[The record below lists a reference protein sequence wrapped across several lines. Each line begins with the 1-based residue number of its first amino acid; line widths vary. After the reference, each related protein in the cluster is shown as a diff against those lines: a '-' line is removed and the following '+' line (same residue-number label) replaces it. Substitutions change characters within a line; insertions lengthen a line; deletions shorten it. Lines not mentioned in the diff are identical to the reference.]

1 VNDQRDLTVVLKS
14 RIPLVVIETHE
25 EARAL
30 ALLERIARLESWPL
44 FAWSVVDGLHRVSGG
59 TERAAQTNDFR
70 ECLKHIESSPQN
82 GVFVLADAH
91 RFLDDPINVR
101 LVKEIALAY
110 HQTERTLV
118 FVSHE
123 LRLPAEIA
131 RFAARFELALPDLAG
146 VKAMVK
152 EEFDL
157 WRSRGADKVGGE
169 QAALDALLRH
179 LVGLPLEDARRV
191 VRQALADD
199 GAITMGDVARAAK
212 LKHSLAGNDG
222 VLSFEPDTARFHEV
236 GGLGALKRWLDLR
249 RGPFLD
255 VEGATGLDAPRG
267 VLLLGVQGGGKSLAA
282 KAVAGSW
289 GVPLLRLD
297 FATLYNK
304 YYGETER
311 NLRQALKAAESMAP
325 CVLWIDEIEKG
336 LAVDAGADGGLSRR
350 VLGTL
355 LTWMAER
362 AARVFLAA
370 TANDVSELPPE
381 LLRKGRFDEIFFID
395 LPDAATRA
403 EIFRIHL
410 ARRKLAPDRFDVA
423 ALAGGA
429 DGFSGAEIEQAI
441 VSAMYEGHAAKRPI
455 DGALIAEELARTRPL
470 SVVMAERVARLR
482 EWAAERTVP
491 AA

>member
-1 VNDQRDLTVVLKS
+1 MNDQRDLGVVLKS
-14 RIPLVVIETHE
+14 RFPLVVIETHE

-30 ALLERIARLESWPL
+30 ALIERIARLESWAI
-44 FAWSVVDGLHRVSGG
+44 FAWSVVDGLHRVDGI
-59 TERAAQTNDFR
+59 ERAPQTNDFR
-70 ECLKHIESSPQN
+70 ECLKHIESTRQN
-82 GVFVLADAH
+82 GIFVLADAH
-91 RFLDDPINVR
+91 RYLDDPINVR

-146 VKAMVK
+146 VRTLVK
-152 EEFDL
+152 EEFEL
-157 WRSRGADKVGGE
+157 WRSRSGDKVGGE
-169 QAALDALLRH
+169 QAALDALVRH

-199 GAITMGDVARAAK
+199 GAITMGDVDRAAK
-212 LKHSLAGNDG
+212 LKHSLAGDDG
-222 VLSFEPDTARFHEV
+222 VLSFEPDTTRFHEV
-236 GGLGALKRWLDLR
+236 GGLGSLKKWLERR

-267 VLLLGVQGGGKSLAA
+267 VLLLGVQGSGKSLAA
-282 KAVAGSW
+282 KAIAGTWS
-289 GVPLLRLD
+289 VPLLRLD

-304 YYGETER
+304 YHGETER
-311 NLRQALKAAESMAP
+311 NLRQALKAAEAMAP

-336 LAVDAGADGGLSRR
+336 LAVDADADGGLSRR

-355 LTWMAER
+355 LTWLAER

-370 TANDVSELPPE
+370 TANDVSQLPPE

-395 LPDAATRA
+395 LPDEATRA

-410 ARRKLAPDRFDVA
+410 ARRKLAPDKFDVK
-423 ALAGGA
+423 ALAAAA

-441 VSAMYEGHAAKRPI
+441 VSAMYESHAAKRPL
-455 DGALIAEELARTRPL
+455 DSALVADELARTRPL

-482 EWAAERTVP
+482 EWAAARTVP

>member
-14 RIPLVVIETHE
+14 RFPLVVIETHE

-30 ALLERIARLESWPL
+30 ALLERIAHLEGWPL
-44 FAWSVVDGLHRVSGG
+44 YAWSVVDGLRRMGG
-59 TERAAQTNDFR
+59 STERAMQTNDFR

-82 GVFVLADAH
+82 GIFVLADAH

-123 LRLPAEIA
+123 LKLPAEIA

-146 VKAMVK
+146 VRTLVK
-152 EEFDL
+152 EEFEL
-157 WRSRGADKVGGE
+157 WRSRGGDKIGGD
-169 QAALDALLRH
+169 QAALDALVRH
-179 LVGLPLEDARRV
+179 LVGLPLDDARRV

-199 GAITMGDVARAAK
+199 GAITMGDVDRAAK
-212 LKHSLAGNDG
+212 LKHALAGDE

-236 GGLGALKRWLDLR
+236 GGLGSLKRWLER
-249 RGPFLD
+249 RHGPFLD
-255 VEGATGLDAPRG
+255 VAGATGLDAPRG
-267 VLLLGVQGGGKSLAA
+267 VLLLGVQGSGKSLAA
-282 KAVAGSW
+282 KAIAGSW
-289 GVPLLRLD
+289 NVPLLRLD

-311 NLRQALKAAESMAP
+311 NLRRALKAAEVMAP

-336 LAVDAGADGGLSRR
+336 LAVDADSDGGLSRR

-370 TANDVSELPPE
+370 TANDVSQLPPE

-395 LPDAATRA
+395 LPDGETRR

-410 ARRKLAPDRFDVA
+410 VRRKLAPEKFDVA
-423 ALAGGA
+423 ALARGA

-441 VSAMYEGHAAKRPI
+441 VSAMYESHAAKRPL
-455 DGALIAEELARTRPL
+455 DTALVADELARTRPL
-470 SVVMAERVARLR
+470 SVVMAERVAELR
-482 EWAAERTVP
+482 EWAADRTVP

>member
-1 VNDQRDLTVVLKS
+1 MNDQRDLAVVLKS
-14 RIPLVVIETHE
+14 RFPLVVIETHE

-30 ALLERIARLESWPL
+30 ALLERIARLENWPL
-44 FAWSVVDGLHRVSGG
+44 FAWSVVDGLHRVCGG

-70 ECLKHIESSPQN
+70 DCLKHIERSPQN

-110 HQTERTLV
+110 QQTERTLV

-123 LRLPAEIA
+123 IRLPAEIA
-131 RFAARFELALPDLAG
+131 RFAAHFSLALPDLAG
-146 VKAMVK
+146 VRALVK
-152 EEFDL
+152 EELDL
-157 WRSRGADKVGGE
+157 SRARCGGKIGGE
-169 QAALDALLRH
+169 QAALDALVRH
-179 LVGLPLEDARRV
+179 LVGLPLEDSRRL
-191 VRQALADD
+191 VRQALVDD
-199 GAITMGDVARAAK
+199 CAITMGDVDRAAK
-212 LKHSLAGNDG
+212 LKHALVGDDG

-236 GGLGALKRWLDLR
+236 GGLGALKRWLER
-249 RGPFLD
+249 RHGPFLD

-267 VLLLGVQGGGKSLAA
+267 VLLLGVQGSGKSLAA
-282 KAVAGSW
+282 KAIAGTW

-304 YYGETER
+304 YHGETER
-311 NLRQALKAAESMAP
+311 NLRQALKAAEAMAP

-336 LAVDAGADGGLSRR
+336 LAVDADSDGGLSRR

-355 LTWMAER
+355 LTWMGER
-362 AARVFLAA
+362 DARVFLAA
-370 TANDVSELPPE
+370 TANDVTQLPPE

-395 LPDAATRA
+395 LPDDGTRA
-403 EIFRIHL
+403 DIFRIHL
-410 ARRKLAPDRFDVA
+410 GRRKFAPDKFDVA
-423 ALAGGA
+423 ALATA
-429 DGFSGAEIEQAI
+429 SAGFSGAEIEQAI
-441 VSAMYEGHAAKRPI
+441 VSAMYESHAAKRPL
-455 DGALIAEELARTRPL
+455 DSALVADELARTRPL

-482 EWAAERTVP
+482 EWAAARTVP